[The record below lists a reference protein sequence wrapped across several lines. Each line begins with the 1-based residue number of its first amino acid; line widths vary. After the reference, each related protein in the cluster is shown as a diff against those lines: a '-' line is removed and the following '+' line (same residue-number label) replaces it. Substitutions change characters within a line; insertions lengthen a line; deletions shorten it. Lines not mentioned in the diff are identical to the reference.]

1 MRINVDYSVLD
12 VQPTAAMQ
20 AISAQI
26 VDLQMQYLELEKK
39 QRHRQFR
46 DYVVAKAEGAV
57 NRYADDLSRPIYR
70 N

>member
-1 MRINVDYSVLD
+1 
-12 VQPTAAMQ
+12 MQ

-70 N
+70 S